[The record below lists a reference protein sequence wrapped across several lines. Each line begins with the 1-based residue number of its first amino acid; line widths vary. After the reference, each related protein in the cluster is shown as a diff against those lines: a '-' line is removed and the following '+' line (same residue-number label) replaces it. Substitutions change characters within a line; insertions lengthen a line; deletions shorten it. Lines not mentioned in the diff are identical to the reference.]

1 MLKNKYTFIGFLTIL
16 SILLCACS
24 GNKEEIKI
32 DKKNSLSTIFIQK
45 VENNSSSEG
54 MTKIVKDK
62 KMVEKILSMVEGL
75 KVKKSNSKYIFDE
88 MKTQNTYSFGF
99 FENEK
104 IQSGEKKVPYAFY
117 VLNDGI
123 FVFTH
128 NDVGSIK
135 KTRITIDKHK
145 NLFSK
150 MKQLLEINF

>member
-45 VENNSSSEG
+45 VVDNSSSEE

-62 KMVEKILSMVEGL
+62 KMVKKILSMVEGL
-75 KVKKSNSKYIFDE
+75 KVKKSDSQYIFDE
-88 MKTQNTYSFGF
+88 MKTQNTYSFNF
-99 FENEK
+99 FESEK
-104 IQSGEKKVPYAFY
+104 IQSGKKVPYAFY
-117 VLNDGI
+117 VLNDGT

-145 NLFSK
+145 DLFSK

>member
-1 MLKNKYTFIGFLTIL
+1 MKNKYTFIGFLTIW

-32 DKKNSLSTIFIQK
+32 VKKNSLSTIFIQK
-45 VENNSSSEG
+45 VVDNSSSEE

-104 IQSGEKKVPYAFY
+104 IQSGKKVPYAFY
-117 VLNDGI
+117 VLNDGT

-145 NLFSK
+145 DLLSK